1 MYLYLRSHHYI
12 ALAVLDL
19 RDLPVCLTSAGIKD
33 LCYHGEPRNG
43 EFLIGEWVAENTQYI
58 LHFKICLHW
67 GMVAHTIFALVRW
80 RQRNLG
86 LKGQPRA
93 TLGYL
98 VSNTHLHMFFLMTKQ
113 TRDEQKDLTIRCWD
127 WQVNHHVCKSISI
140 NNRFAVQLTLQT
152 AKIHSAWN
160 AISETDPPLH
170 AWLTDYSAS
179 EATSISNTGLQGRV
193 YTKNIPQLSYLH
205 GLYTPCQMFTNLFH
219 TQSRCVCKTTKHCDT
234 RILPQH
240 RPPPNPIHTA
250 PVFLSEIYSLAAV
263 PTPAWLL
270 TNHLLLSTLDRHLVV
285 FTRRIS
291 SGWNGVE
298 KQTKQNKYTWKW
310 NTQSTQHLT
319 SRKGR
324 LMQGIVWK

>member
-179 EATSISNTGLQGRV
+179 EATSISSTHRTSHNYLTSMVSTHHAKCLLTFSTPSLDVSVKLLSIVTLEFCLNTALLQ
-193 YTKNIPQLSYLH
+193 TLS
-205 GLYTPCQMFTNLFH
+205 
-219 TQSRCVCKTTKHCDT
+219 
-234 RILPQH
+234 IQH
-240 RPPPNPIHTA
+240 RSSS
-250 PVFLSEIYSLAAV
+250 VR
-263 PTPAWLL
+263 
-270 TNHLLLSTLDRHLVV
+270 STLWQLC
-285 FTRRIS
+285 
-291 SGWNGVE
+291 
-298 KQTKQNKYTWKW
+298 
-310 NTQSTQHLT
+310 
-319 SRKGR
+319 R
-324 LMQGIVWK
+324 LLRDC